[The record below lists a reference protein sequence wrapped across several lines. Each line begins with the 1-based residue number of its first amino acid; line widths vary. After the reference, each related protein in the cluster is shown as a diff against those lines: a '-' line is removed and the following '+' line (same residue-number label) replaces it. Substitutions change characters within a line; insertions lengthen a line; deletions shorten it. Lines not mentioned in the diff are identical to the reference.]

1 VRVLVVLGGSL
12 ALAFL
17 TGLIAGAWG
26 RTPAG
31 NTALIVPFSVGPA
44 IIAAGWAALAL
55 TEKRAAVGAAA
66 YFVLALVLS
75 LLTSL
80 MPALLLRSGGDV
92 FPMGVAA
99 LAIPVVLAMPI
110 GGALA
115 ALLDHPPGRRGWLG
129 SIASCLAVLLL
140 VLAPTGLGFA
150 LAPLL
155 LTVVLLSPLALR
167 HGVAAREPPHVAGAV
182 LLPLAVVLGILA
194 GNFFVG

>member
-1 VRVLVVLGGSL
+1 VRVLGVLGASL

-55 TEKRAAVGAAA
+55 AEKRAAVGAAA

-80 MPALLLRSGGDV
+80 LPVLLLGRGGDGSV
-92 FPMGVAA
+92 GSVA
-99 LAIPVVLAMPI
+99 LAIPVVLAVPI
-110 GGALA
+110 GGAIA
-115 ALLDHPPGRRGWLG
+115 VLLGFQPGRRGWLA
-129 SIASCLAVLLL
+129 SIATCLVAVVL
-140 VLAPTGLGFA
+140 VLAPTGIGFA

-155 LTVVLLSPLALR
+155 LTMVLLSPLALR
-167 HGVAAREPPHVAGAV
+167 HGVAAREPLHVAGAV
-182 LLPLAVVLGILA
+182 LLPLAVALGILA